1 LIAVEDMRPRIAA
14 TALAVLAGL
23 TATAG
28 SADAAQRTWF
38 AQSPDSAG
46 GPFRVKPAKVYF
58 GAGGGLS
65 AARLHWSRWREP
77 TAEGR
82 GVAVQRVC
90 RPNCAEGRSRRDPAR
105 LRLSRPG
112 QLEGRRQYRCW
123 RLTILRGPNRGV
135 AARGCRPGAA
145 AAATCQ
151 QTKLFLRSGI
161 GQVIVRRATCR
172 RALRV
177 LHRWVDRGM
186 PPRGPRGWR
195 CRHRTLGDEAPYT
208 KYRCARGKARMRFAI
223 NP

>member
-1 LIAVEDMRPRIAA
+1 MRDRTVAI
-14 TALAVLAGL
+14 ALAVLAGL
-23 TATAG
+23 AATAA

-65 AARLHWSRWREP
+65 AARLRWSHWRES
-77 TAEGR
+77 TAVGR

-90 RPNCAEGRSRRDPAR
+90 KPNCAEGRSRRDPAR

-112 QLEGRRQYRCW
+112 RLEDRRQYRCW

-145 AAATCQ
+145 AAATCHD
-151 QTKLFLRSGI
+151 TDLFLRSGI
-161 GQVIVRRATCR
+161 GTVHVRGATCR

-177 LHRWVDRGM
+177 LDRWVDRGM
-186 PPRGPRGWR
+186 RPRGPRGWR
-195 CRHRTLGDEAPYT
+195 CRHRTLGKEAPYT
-208 KYRCARGKARMRFAI
+208 KYRCSRGKARMRFAI